1 MVREFIRL
9 KDGVTVR
16 IDDTYLTDSIKKT
29 LGEPKPI
36 EIPQAIKDKNESKK
50 RNHK

>member
-1 MVREFIRL
+1 MIREFIRL

-16 IDDTYLTDSIKKT
+16 IDDTYLTDSIRKT

-36 EIPQAIKDKNESKK
+36 EIPKAIKERNESKK
-50 RNHK
+50 RNH